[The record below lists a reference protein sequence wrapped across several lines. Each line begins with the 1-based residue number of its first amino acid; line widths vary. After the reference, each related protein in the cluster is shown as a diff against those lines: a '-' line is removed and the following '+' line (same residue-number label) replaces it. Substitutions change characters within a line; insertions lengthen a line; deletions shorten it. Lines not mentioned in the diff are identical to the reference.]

1 MDFDIR
7 EARGADSR
15 MLPLGSSMGNVVRHV
30 NRLIQRDLGDRISP
44 LGLTLG
50 QWYALRTLWVADGIT
65 QIEVAQRSGIAGPA
79 MVSAI
84 RSLVDMGLVTREVD
98 PGDRRKYVITLTE
111 WGRALEAP
119 ALQAAIDANVSA
131 LEGIAEKD
139 VQVCLRVLRQVH
151 RNLSM
156 RQTHD
161 PMMPEP
167 SSMAADTAERL
178 PPKSIRSR

>member
-7 EARGADSR
+7 EARGADSS

-30 NRLIQRDLGDRISP
+30 NRLIQRDLGERIAP

-98 PGDRRKYVITLTE
+98 PVDRRKYVVTLTE
-111 WGRALEAP
+111 RGRALEVP

-131 LEGIAEKD
+131 LEGIPDAD
-139 VQVCLRVLRQVH
+139 VQNCLRVLRQVH
-151 RNLSM
+151 RNLSQREAQDQM
-156 RQTHD
+156 LK
-161 PMMPEP
+161 EP
-167 SSMAADTAERL
+167 SGQHTNAAAGL
-178 PPKSIRSR
+178 PPRHIRSR